1 MSQALLFTSL
11 SLPNTER
18 VLFICLRLS
27 AAAASLP
34 FSRSLALPM
43 RLYGCAC
50 VCRFRWLLSG
60 SPALFLLFFLLV
72 FRSVSSAKRKRT
84 PREGSRKIVP
94 EYSLLYLFIVLV
106 LFGFNMLTKR
116 A

>member
-60 SPALFLLFFLLV
+60 SPALFLLFFFVGFPFSLICQTKKD
-72 FRSVSSAKRKRT
+72 A
-84 PREGSRKIVP
+84 EGRLAQNSPGIFVA
-94 EYSLLYLFIVLV
+94 LFIYCFSFVR
-106 LFGFNMLTKR
+106 F
-116 A
+116 